1 MFDCFCSRR
10 ALSFSN
16 TRTGQHWD
24 QSLGAE
30 YALRVQSALAA
41 LQFSD
46 AAAVSERMTAFAG
59 AALTRQEVEMGKDGI
74 GM

>member
-1 MFDCFCSRR
+1 MF
-10 ALSFSN
+10 LSHA
-16 TRTGQHWD
+16 RTGQHWD

-59 AALTRQEVEMGKDGI
+59 AALTRQEGKRGRRRI
-74 GM
+74 GNGGLG